1 MPRGGDQVQ
10 FAASTMLSDPMDLE
24 AFLFGNYLEVLRKQL
39 IFLLYLVSQ
48 PPFRAGRFGS
58 KRIPNSF
65 RIGIR
70 ENLFSDVIIPKLTQL

>member
-1 MPRGGDQVQ
+1 
-10 FAASTMLSDPMDLE
+10 MDLE

-58 KRIPNSF
+58 KRISIPNSF
-65 RIGIR
+65 R
-70 ENLFSDVIIPKLTQL
+70 S